1 MSKAGGQGYET
12 TGGIIK
18 VQAKSGA
25 KYVVSD
31 SRGEFSTPVEKT
43 DLEGWY
49 NSTFPVL
56 LVVYHPI
63 DDKLYWKE
71 IKTYVRATASVFQP
85 PLRVRFDKTTDE
97 FNAGCYDRICQAAK
111 VSPPRISRQQRDQEF

>member
-1 MSKAGGQGYET
+1 MVVPKAGDQGYET

-18 VQAKSGA
+18 VQARSGA

-31 SRGEFSTPVEKT
+31 SEGEFATPVEKA

-56 LVVYHPI
+56 LVIYHPN

-71 IKTYVRATASVFQP
+71 IKP
-85 PLRVRFDKTTDE
+85 
-97 FNAGCYDRICQAAK
+97 
-111 VSPPRISRQQRDQEF
+111 